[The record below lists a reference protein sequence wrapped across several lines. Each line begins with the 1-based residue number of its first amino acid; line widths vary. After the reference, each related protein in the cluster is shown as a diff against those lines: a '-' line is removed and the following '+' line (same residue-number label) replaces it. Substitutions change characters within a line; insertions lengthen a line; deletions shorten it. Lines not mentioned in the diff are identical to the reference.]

1 MKYGKKKN
9 PFCLKSSHKCQFSEI
24 EMRLLMTVF
33 VLQAHILR
41 LVLDDLFYCF
51 KHKYN
56 LRKQILN
63 SYPIVWSKPML

>member
-1 MKYGKKKN
+1 MKYEKKKKN
-9 PFCLKSSHKCQFSEI
+9 PLSQIQFSEI

-41 LVLDDLFYCF
+41 LVLDDLPYLFCF

-56 LRKQILN
+56 LRKQVLN
-63 SYPIVWSKPML
+63 SYPIV